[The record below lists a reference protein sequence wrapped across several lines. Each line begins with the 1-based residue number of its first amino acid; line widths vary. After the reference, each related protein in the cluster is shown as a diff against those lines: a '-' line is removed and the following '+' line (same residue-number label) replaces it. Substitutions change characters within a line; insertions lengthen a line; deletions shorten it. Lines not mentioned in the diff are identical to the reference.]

1 MDYIT
6 NDTASEPK
14 RPASGYRSNEPQK
27 WRPFHELDLMS
38 AGMTSPA
45 GPDAPAYPSISVSLF
60 STAINAAAHKAEPI
74 AFPALVQLIQEG
86 QWWPKIQP
94 VRALAEWKYEKIEKL
109 DKVRNPVYD
118 RDGDPV
124 RIKSPRAH
132 QYDKAKNNL
141 AYWLPSGL
149 WDTLHRHADGGK
161 HAGASTPCD
170 VNGLVQPSG
179 LQFIDI
185 DGLADADAAA
195 AVRDAVSLVPC
206 ITAAW
211 LSASAMGIHAFALV
225 DPPAANA
232 ADSYL
237 AWGAVCRE
245 LKNRGIEVPPDR
257 SAKNL
262 MRPAYVSVDSQAY
275 YNPDARPLAWQGQ
288 PETALDGPP
297 ISHGEA
303 LNKSTSGGRTS
314 PQPIQGDDRERVRE
328 AARYMKPD
336 TIDYNRWLAQV
347 SWLKAAGLS
356 IDEVDAWNATEPS
369 KYKANAIQK
378 KWGKLFSV
386 DQDEAVGKIIS
397 AAYRDGMP
405 RTARASGNAA
415 GRDGGSWGGARDGS
429 GRPPSASENERLDVD
444 LILQHFADRFLIT
457 EQALYISA
465 NDLWRRVDKEFST
478 DFRGILQASL
488 NEVDPDYRS
497 VRRVSAVASAV
508 ATWVGSQPKQIRRV
522 AEADINRRDILPL
535 IIHEPAPGENCY
547 TATNLSARN
556 TLQGKELRDA
566 LFTLPEK
573 PARARRFPSL
583 AIAKA
588 SVSPRIV
595 EIWERHY
602 GWLLVRRLAY
612 SLTRLHKGIDLIV
625 MPESN
630 SGKGAYIDTSIEACG
645 CMTDPGSD
653 AIRNGR
659 NFSKLEQCTLG
670 YPLGFMDEID
680 KAGDIKASTI
690 NACTAA
696 HFSLEKKGCDPVQR
710 RRYGN
715 LAFVGADW
723 PHVDLT
729 EQGLPQRFPWAY
741 LMPDDRGELSETD
754 YHLLTGQDGVAYLQE
769 LVIHM
774 AQDTWQPLPSEQA
787 ASDHAL
793 RQFYA
798 ARMEVDNPLTG
809 KIEPGQHADFVSN
822 KQLNAMAGEDLTPAR
837 RSALVKA
844 LCPRAESAKF
854 SRQGGRG
861 FRFVA
866 PLPNNIYPDNLD
878 FVRSAE
884 YPVPNVPNVPNVLAI
899 SG

>member
-1 MDYIT
+1 MTHI
-6 NDTASEPK
+6 DT
-14 RPASGYRSNEPQK
+14 
-27 WRPFHELDLMS
+27 
-38 AGMTSPA
+38 GMTSPS
-45 GPDAPAYPSISVSLF
+45 GPDAHAYPSLLVSLF

-86 QWWPKIQP
+86 WWWPRIEP
-94 VRALAEWKYEKIEKL
+94 VRALAKWKLETVEKV
-109 DKVRNPVYD
+109 DKEGAAVYT
-118 RDGDPV
+118 RDGEPV
-124 RIKSPRAH
+124 RIKSPRAI
-132 QYDKAKNNL
+132 QYTKAKDKL
-141 AYWLPSGL
+141 PYWLPSGL
-149 WDTLHRHADGGK
+149 WDTLHRHADGGE
-161 HAGASTPCD
+161 HAGADTPCA

-185 DGLADADAAA
+185 DGLADADEAA
-195 AVRDAVSLVPC
+195 AVRDAVALVPC
-206 ITAAW
+206 IAAAW

-237 AWGAVCRE
+237 TWGAVCRE
-245 LKNRGIEVPPDR
+245 LKNHGIEVPPDR

-262 MRPAYVSVDSQAY
+262 MRPAFVSADSHAY
-275 YNPDARPLAWQGQ
+275 YNPDARPMAWQGQ
-288 PETALDGPP
+288 PETDLNGPP

-303 LNKSTSGGRTS
+303 LHKSASGGS
-314 PQPIQGDDRERVRE
+314 KSHQPIQGDDLERVRE
-328 AARYMKPD
+328 AIQYMKPD
-336 TIDYNRWLAQV
+336 TTDYNRWLAQV

-378 KWGKLFSV
+378 KWNKLFSV
-386 DQDEAVGKIIS
+386 DQGEAVAKVIS
-397 AAYRDGMP
+397 AAYNDGMP
-405 RTARASGNAA
+405 RKKRASGNAA

-444 LILQHFADRFLIT
+444 LILKHFADRFLIT
-457 EQALYISA
+457 EKALYIA
-465 NDLWRRVDKEFST
+465 DDDLWRRVDREFAT
-478 DFRGILQASL
+478 DFRGVLQAML
-488 NEVDPDYRS
+488 NAVDPEYRS
-497 VRRVSAVASAV
+497 VRRVSTVASAV

-522 AEADINRRDILPL
+522 AEADINRRELNPL

-547 TATNLSARN
+547 TATNLLTRN

-583 AIAKA
+583 SVAKA

-602 GWLLVRRLAY
+602 GWGLVRREAY
-612 SLTRLHKGIDLIV
+612 SLTRLHKEIDLIV

-630 SGKGAYIDTSIEACG
+630 TGKGAYIDTSIEAFG
-645 CMTDPGSD
+645 CMTDPGAD

-659 NFSKLEQCTLG
+659 NFSKLEQSMLG

-715 LAFVGADW
+715 LTFVGADW

-729 EQGLPQRFPWAY
+729 EQGLPQRFLWAY

-787 ASDHAL
+787 ASDRAL
-793 RQFYA
+793 HQFYA
-798 ARMEVDNPLTG
+798 ARMEVDNPLSG

-822 KQLNAMAGEDLTPAR
+822 KQLNAKAGEDLTPAR

-844 LCPRAESAKF
+844 LCPQAKTAKI

-861 FRFVA
+861 FRF
-866 PLPNNIYPDNLD
+866 
-878 FVRSAE
+878 
-884 YPVPNVPNVPNVLAI
+884 LALI
-899 SG
+899 PE

>member
-1 MDYIT
+1 MIHTSTDI
-6 NDTASEPK
+6 
-14 RPASGYRSNEPQK
+14 
-27 WRPFHELDLMS
+27 
-38 AGMTSPA
+38 TSPA
-45 GPDAPAYPSISVSLF
+45 GPDAHAYPFCLVSLF
-60 STAINAAAHKAEPI
+60 STTIKAAAHKAEPI
-74 AFPALVQLIQEG
+74 AFPLLAQLIQEG
-86 QWWPKIQP
+86 RWWPKIKP
-94 VRALAEWKYEKIEKL
+94 VRALAEWKYETVEKV
-109 DKVRNPVYD
+109 DKEGKPVYT
-118 RDGDPV
+118 RDGEPV
-124 RIKSPRAH
+124 RIQSPRAKR
-132 QYDKAKNNL
+132 YTKAKSKL
-141 AYWLPSGL
+141 PYSLPSGL
-149 WDTLHRHADGGK
+149 WDTRHRHADGGT
-161 HAGASTPCD
+161 HAGADTPCA
-170 VNGLVQPSG
+170 VNGLDQPSG
-179 LQFIDI
+179 LQFIEF
-185 DGLADADAAA
+185 DGLHDADEAA

-206 ITAAW
+206 IAGAW
-211 LSASAMGIHAFALV
+211 LSASARGIHAFALV

-245 LKNRGIEVPPDR
+245 LQNHGIEVPPDR

-262 MRPAYVSVDSQAY
+262 MRPAYVSADSHAY
-275 YNPDARPLAWQGQ
+275 YNPDARPLAWQSQ
-288 PETALDGPP
+288 PETTLAGPP

-303 LNKSTSGGRTS
+303 QNKSTSGGRKS
-314 PQPIQGDDRERVRE
+314 HQSIQGDDLERVRE
-328 AARYMKPD
+328 AFQYMKPD
-336 TIDYNRWLAQV
+336 TTDYNRWLAQV

-386 DQDEAVGKIIS
+386 DQGEAVAKVIS
-397 AAYRDGMP
+397 AAYTDGMP
-405 RTARASGNAA
+405 RTKRASGNAA
-415 GRDGGSWGGARDGS
+415 GRDGGSWGGAREGS
-429 GRPPSASENERLDVD
+429 GRPPSASENERLDVE
-444 LILQHFADRFLIT
+444 LILKHFADRFLIT
-457 EQALYISA
+457 EQALYIA
-465 NDLWRRVDKEFST
+465 INDLWRRVDREFAT
-478 DFRGILQASL
+478 DFRGGLQALL
-488 NEVDPDYRS
+488 NEVDPEYRS
-497 VRRVSAVASAV
+497 ARRVSTVASAV

-522 AEADINRRDILPL
+522 AEADINRRELKPL
-535 IIHEPAPGENCY
+535 IIHEPALGENCY
-547 TATNLSARN
+547 TATNLLSRN
-556 TLQGKELRDA
+556 TLQGQELRDA

-583 AIAKA
+583 SIAKA

-602 GWLLVRRLAY
+602 GCGLVRRVAY
-612 SLTRLHKGIDLIV
+612 SLTWLHKGIDLIV

-630 SGKGAYIDTSIEACG
+630 SGKGAFIDTSIEAFG

-659 NFSKLEQCTLG
+659 QFSKLEQCMLG

-680 KAGDIKASTI
+680 KAGDIKASAI

-696 HFSLEKKGCDPVQR
+696 HFSLEKKGYDPVQR

-754 YHLLTGQDGVAYLQE
+754 YGLLTGEDGVAYLQE

-787 ASDHAL
+787 ASDRAL
-793 RQFYA
+793 HQFYA
-798 ARMEVDNPLTG
+798 ARMEVDNPLAG
-809 KIEPGQHADFVSN
+809 KIHPGQYADFVSN
-822 KQLNAMAGEDLTPAR
+822 KQLNARAGEDLTPAR

-844 LCPRAESAKF
+844 LCPQAATAKH
-854 SRQGGRG
+854 SRKGGRG

-866 PLPNNIYPDNLD
+866 L
-878 FVRSAE
+878 VTE
-884 YPVPNVPNVPNVLAI
+884 
-899 SG
+899 

>member
-1 MDYIT
+1 MTHI
-6 NDTASEPK
+6 DT
-14 RPASGYRSNEPQK
+14 
-27 WRPFHELDLMS
+27 
-38 AGMTSPA
+38 GMTSPS
-45 GPDAPAYPSISVSLF
+45 GPDAHADPSHPVSLF
-60 STAINAAAHKAEPI
+60 STAINAAAHKAEPL
-74 AFPALVQLIQEG
+74 AFALIVQRIQEG
-86 QWWPKIQP
+86 RWWPKIEP
-94 VRALAEWKYEKIEKL
+94 VRALAKWKFEKVQ
-109 DKVRNPVYD
+109 KVDEEGKPVYN

-132 QYDKAKNNL
+132 QYTKAKDGL
-141 AYWLPSGL
+141 PYWLPSGL
-149 WDTLHRHADGGK
+149 WNTRHRHADGGT
-161 HAGASTPCD
+161 HAGASTPCA

-185 DGLADADAAA
+185 DGLADADEAA

-211 LSASAMGIHAFALV
+211 LSASARGIHAFALV

-245 LKNRGIEVPPDR
+245 LKNHGIEVPPDP

-262 MRPAYVSVDSQAY
+262 MRPAYVSADSQAY
-275 YNPDARPLAWQGQ
+275 YNPYAQPLSWQGQ
-288 PETALDGPP
+288 PETAPSGPS

-303 LNKSTSGGRTS
+303 LNKSASGGKKS
-314 PQPIQGDDRERVRE
+314 HQPIQGNDLERVRE
-328 AARYMKPD
+328 AIQYMKPD
-336 TIDYNRWLAQV
+336 TTDYNRWLAQV

-378 KWGKLFSV
+378 KWNKLFSV
-386 DQDEAVGKIIS
+386 DQGEAVAKVIS
-397 AAYRDGMP
+397 AAYNDGMP
-405 RTARASGNAA
+405 RKKRASGNAA

-444 LILQHFADRFLIT
+444 LILKHFADRFLIT
-457 EQALYISA
+457 EKALYIA
-465 NDLWRRVDKEFST
+465 DDDLWRRVDREFAT
-478 DFRGILQASL
+478 DFRGVLQAML
-488 NEVDPDYRS
+488 NAVDPEYRS
-497 VRRVSAVASAV
+497 VRRVSTVASAV

-522 AEADINRRDILPL
+522 AEADINRRELNPL

-547 TATNLSARN
+547 TATNLLTRN

-583 AIAKA
+583 SVAKA

-602 GWLLVRRLAY
+602 GWGLVRREAY
-612 SLTRLHKGIDLIV
+612 SLTRLHKEIDLIV

-630 SGKGAYIDTSIEACG
+630 TGKGAYIDTSIEAFG
-645 CMTDPGSD
+645 CMTDPGAD

-659 NFSKLEQCTLG
+659 NFSKLEQSMLG

-715 LAFVGADW
+715 LTFVGADW

-729 EQGLPQRFPWAY
+729 EQGLPQRFLWAY

-787 ASDHAL
+787 ASDRAL
-793 RQFYA
+793 HQFYA
-798 ARMEVDNPLTG
+798 ARMEVDNPLSG

-822 KQLNAMAGEDLTPAR
+822 KQLNAKAGEDLTPAR

-844 LCPRAESAKF
+844 LCPQAKTAKI

-861 FRFVA
+861 FRF
-866 PLPNNIYPDNLD
+866 
-878 FVRSAE
+878 
-884 YPVPNVPNVPNVLAI
+884 LALI
-899 SG
+899 PE

>member
-1 MDYIT
+1 MTHRYT
-6 NDTASEPK
+6 
-14 RPASGYRSNEPQK
+14 
-27 WRPFHELDLMS
+27 
-38 AGMTSPA
+38 GMTSPA

-60 STAINAAAHKAEPI
+60 STAINADAHKAEPT
-74 AFPALVQLIQEG
+74 AFPLLVQLIQEG
-86 QWWPKIQP
+86 QWWPKIEP
-94 VRALAEWKYEKIEKL
+94 VRALAKWKVETVEKV
-109 DKVRNPVYD
+109 DKEGKPVYI

-124 RIKSPRAH
+124 WIKSPRAK
-132 QYDKAKNNL
+132 QYTKAKNKL
-141 AYWLPSGL
+141 PYWLPSGL

-161 HAGASTPCD
+161 HAGASMPCAE
-170 VNGLVQPSG
+170 NGLVQPSG

-206 ITAAW
+206 IAAAW

-237 AWGAVCRE
+237 TWGAVCRE
-245 LKNRGIEVPPDR
+245 LKNHGIEVPPDR

-262 MRPAYVSVDSQAY
+262 MRPAYVSADSHAY

-288 PETALDGPP
+288 PETAPHGPP

-303 LNKSTSGGRTS
+303 PHKSASGGS
-314 PQPIQGDDRERVRE
+314 KSHQPIQGDDLERVRE
-328 AARYMKPD
+328 ASRYMKPD

-356 IDEVDAWNATEPS
+356 IDEVDAWNFAEPS

-378 KWGKLFSV
+378 KWNKLFSV
-386 DQDEAVGKIIS
+386 DQGEAVAKVIS
-397 AAYRDGMP
+397 AAYNDGMP
-405 RTARASGNAA
+405 RKNRASGHAA
-415 GRDGGSWGGARDGS
+415 GDDGGSWGGARDGS

-444 LILQHFADRFLIT
+444 LILKHFADRFLIT
-457 EQALYISA
+457 EKALYIAVS
-465 NDLWRRVDKEFST
+465 DLWRRVDSEFST
-478 DFRGILQASL
+478 EFRGVLQAL
-488 NEVDPDYRS
+488 LKEVDPEFRS

-508 ATWVGSQPKQIRRV
+508 ATWIGSQPKQIRRV
-522 AEADINRRDILPL
+522 AEADINRRDLKPL
-535 IIHEPAPGENCY
+535 IIHEPAPGEHCY
-547 TATNLSARN
+547 TATDLLSHN

-573 PARARRFPSL
+573 PAQARRFPSL
-583 AIAKA
+583 SIANA
-588 SVSPRIV
+588 SVSPRVV

-602 GWLLVRRLAY
+602 GRGLVRRLAY
-612 SLTRLHKGIDLIV
+612 SLTRLHKEIDVIV
-625 MPESN
+625 IPESN
-630 SGKGAYIDTSIEACG
+630 AGKGAYIDSAIAAFG

-659 NFSKLEQCTLG
+659 NFSKLEQSMVG
-670 YPLGFMDEID
+670 YPMGFMDEID

-690 NACTAA
+690 NASTAA

-715 LAFVGADW
+715 LTFVGADW

-729 EQGLPQRFPWAY
+729 EQGLTQRFPWAY
-741 LMPDDRGELSETD
+741 LMPDDRVELSETD

-774 AQDTWQPLPSEQA
+774 AQDAWQPLTSEQA
-787 ASDHAL
+787 ESDHAL

-798 ARMEVDNPLTG
+798 ARMNVDNPLAG
-809 KIEPGQHADFVSN
+809 QIQPGQHADFVSN
-822 KQLNAMAGEDLTPAR
+822 KELNVRAGEDLTPAR

-844 LCPRAESAKF
+844 LCPQAATGKIS
-854 SRQGGRG
+854 SQGGRG

-866 PLPNNIYPDNLD
+866 P
-878 FVRSAE
+878 VTE
-884 YPVPNVPNVPNVLAI
+884 
-899 SG
+899 

>member
-27 WRPFHELDLMS
+27 WRPFHELDLIS

-60 STAINAAAHKAEPI
+60 STAINASAHKAEPI
-74 AFPALVQLIQEG
+74 AFPLLVQLIQEG
-86 QWWPKIQP
+86 QWRPKIEP
-94 VRALAEWKYEKIEKL
+94 VRALAEWKLETVEKV
-109 DKVRNPVYD
+109 DKEGEAVYN
-118 RDGDPV
+118 RDGEPV

-132 QYDKAKNNL
+132 QYTKAKDGL

-149 WDTLHRHADGGK
+149 WNTLHRHADGGT
-161 HAGASTPCD
+161 HAGASTPCAE
-170 VNGLVQPSG
+170 NGLVQPSG

-185 DGLADADAAA
+185 DGLADADEAA

-206 ITAAW
+206 IAAAW
-211 LSASAMGIHAFALV
+211 LSTSAMGIHAFALV

-237 AWGAVCRE
+237 TWGAVCRE
-245 LKNRGIEVPPDR
+245 LKNYGIEVPPDR

-262 MRPAYVSVDSQAY
+262 MRPAFVSADSHAY
-275 YNPDARPLAWQGQ
+275 YNADARPLAWQGQ
-288 PETALDGPP
+288 PETDLNGPQ

-303 LNKSTSGGRTS
+303 LNKSASGGRKS
-314 PQPIQGDDRERVRE
+314 PQPIQGDDLERVRE
-328 AARYMKPD
+328 ASRYMKPD
-336 TIDYNRWLAQV
+336 TDYNRWLAQA

-369 KYKANAIQK
+369 KYKAGAIQK
-378 KWGKLFSV
+378 KWNKLFSV
-386 DQDEAVGKIIS
+386 TQDEAVAKVIS

-405 RTARASGNAA
+405 RKKRASGNAA
-415 GRDGGSWGGARDGS
+415 GDDGGSWGGARDGS

-444 LILQHFADRFLIT
+444 LILKHFADRFLIT
-457 EQALYISA
+457 EKALYIAVS
-465 NDLWRRVDKEFST
+465 DLWRRVDSEFST
-478 DFRGILQASL
+478 EFRGILQAL
-488 NEVDPDYRS
+488 LEEVDPEFRS

-508 ATWVGSQPKQIRRV
+508 ATWIGSQPKQIRRV
-522 AEADINRRDILPL
+522 AEADINRRDLKSL
-535 IIHEPAPGENCY
+535 IIHEPAPGEHCY
-547 TATNLSARN
+547 TATDLWSRH
-556 TLQGKELRDA
+556 TLQGNELRDV

-583 AIAKA
+583 SIANA
-588 SVSPRIV
+588 SVSPRVV

-602 GWLLVRRLAY
+602 GWGLVRRLAY
-612 SLTRLHKGIDLIV
+612 SLTRLHKEIDVIV

-630 SGKGAYIDTSIEACG
+630 AGKGAYIDSAIAAFG

-659 NFSKLEQCTLG
+659 NFSKLEQSMLG

-680 KAGDIKASTI
+680 KAGNVKASTI

-787 ASDHAL
+787 ASDRAL
-793 RQFYA
+793 HQFYA
-798 ARMEVDNPLTG
+798 ARMEVDNPLSG

-822 KQLNAMAGEDLTPAR
+822 KQLNSKAGEDLTPAR

-844 LCPRAESAKF
+844 LCPRAETAKI

-866 PLPNNIYPDNLD
+866 S
-878 FVRSAE
+878 VAE
-884 YPVPNVPNVPNVLAI
+884 
-899 SG
+899 

>member
-1 MDYIT
+1 MESRGPVPSHQSTMNHIST
-6 NDTASEPK
+6 
-14 RPASGYRSNEPQK
+14 
-27 WRPFHELDLMS
+27 
-38 AGMTSPA
+38 GMTSPA
-45 GPDAPAYPSISVSLF
+45 GSVAHADPSHPVSLF
-60 STAINAAAHKAEPI
+60 STAINAAAHKAEPL
-74 AFPALVQLIQEG
+74 AFALIVQRIQEG
-86 QWWPKIQP
+86 WWWPKIEP
-94 VRALAEWKYEKIEKL
+94 VRALAKWKFEKVQ
-109 DKVRNPVYD
+109 KVDEEGKPVYN

-132 QYDKAKNNL
+132 QYTKAKDGL
-141 AYWLPSGL
+141 PYWLPSGL
-149 WDTLHRHADGGK
+149 WNTLHRHADGGT
-161 HAGASTPCD
+161 HAGASTPCA

-185 DGLADADAAA
+185 DGLADADEAA

-206 ITAAW
+206 IAAAW
-211 LSASAMGIHAFALV
+211 LSTSAMGIHAFALV
-225 DPPAANA
+225 DPPAVNA

-237 AWGAVCRE
+237 TWGAVCRE
-245 LKNRGIEVPPDR
+245 LKNHGIEVPPDP

-262 MRPAYVSVDSQAY
+262 MRPAYVSADSQAY
-275 YNPDARPLAWQGQ
+275 YNPYAQPLSWQGQ

-297 ISHGEA
+297 INHGEA
-303 LNKSTSGGRTS
+303 LNKSASGGRKS
-314 PQPIQGDDRERVRE
+314 HQPIQGVDLEPVRE
-328 AARYMKPD
+328 ASRYMKPD
-336 TIDYNRWLAQV
+336 TDYNRWLAQV

-378 KWGKLFSV
+378 KWNKLFSV
-386 DQDEAVGKIIS
+386 DQGEAVAKVIS
-397 AAYRDGMP
+397 AAYNDGMP
-405 RTARASGNAA
+405 RKKRASGHAA

-429 GRPPSASENERLDVD
+429 GRPPSASENERLDVE
-444 LILQHFADRFLIT
+444 LILEHFADRFLIT
-457 EQALYISA
+457 EKALYIA
-465 NDLWRRVDKEFST
+465 AGDLWRRVDTEFLT
-478 DFRGILQASL
+478 DFRGILQALL
-488 NEVDPDYRS
+488 NEVDPVFRS
-497 VRRVSAVASAV
+497 VRRVSTVASAV

-522 AEADINRRDILPL
+522 AEADINRRELKPL
-535 IIHEPAPGENCY
+535 IIHEPALGENCY
-547 TATNLSARN
+547 TATNLLSRN
-556 TLQGKELRDA
+556 TLQGQELRDA

-583 AIAKA
+583 SIAKS

-602 GWLLVRRLAY
+602 GCGLVRRVAY

-630 SGKGAYIDTSIEACG
+630 SGKGAFIDTSIEAFG

-659 NFSKLEQCTLG
+659 QFSKLEQCMLG

-696 HFSLEKKGCDPVQR
+696 HFSLEKKGYDPVQR

-729 EQGLPQRFPWAY
+729 EQGLPQRFLWAY
-741 LMPDDRGELSETD
+741 LMPDDRDELSESD
-754 YHLLTGQDGVAYLQE
+754 YKLLTGQDGVAYLQE
-769 LVIHM
+769 LVIDM
-774 AQDTWQPLPSEQA
+774 AQGTWQPLSSELA
-787 ASDHAL
+787 ESNRAL
-793 RQFYA
+793 DQFYA
-798 ARMEVDNPLTG
+798 ARMRAANPLAG
-809 KIEPGQHADFVSN
+809 KIQPGQHADFVSN
-822 KQLNAMAGEDLTPAR
+822 NELNEIAGEDLTPAR

-844 LCPRAESAKF
+844 LCPQAEFAKN
-854 SRQGGRG
+854 SRKGGRG
-861 FRFVA
+861 FRFVT
-866 PLPNNIYPDNLD
+866 
-878 FVRSAE
+878 
-884 YPVPNVPNVPNVLAI
+884 PV
-899 SG
+899 SE